1 MVRMAAGLVI
11 VATGAFLLFASVFY
25 GNLQIVFFALTG
37 AFTIRY
43 GLIRYLLP
51 SICKK
56 KDLDD
61 KS

>member
-1 MVRMAAGLVI
+1 MVRIAAGLVI
-11 VATGAFLLFASVFY
+11 VATGALLLFASVFY

-37 AFTIRY
+37 AFAIRY

-51 SICKK
+51 SNCKNK
-56 KDLDD
+56 NLDD